1 MPNRGIGLHVVI
13 EVGIKHYEYDFAMQA
28 SGKPDAKAAKIA
40 IAEVSCYHG

>member
-1 MPNRGIGLHVVI
+1 MNTRITRNTMNMQ
-13 EVGIKHYEYDFAMQA
+13 HYEYDFAMQA